1 MTDQTSASLDPRGR
15 TNPGAALVAQIAEGK
30 AKRAKSRDVRP
41 LGRLRPFLAAHKLT
55 AAMAIVF
62 MVLST
67 SMTLSLSVA
76 ARLVIDHGFTP
87 DDIEIWR
94 AGGLTGLLRVDADPG
109 HVTGSLTPY
118 FGILLVIAVL
128 LASFTALRVYFV
140 NRIGER
146 VVADL
151 RKQVYAHVLTL
162 DQTFFLNTRTGE
174 VLSRMTTDIAIVEGV
189 VGTSA
194 SVALRNILLVLG
206 GIVLLFFVNPFLTLC
221 VLLVV
226 PAVLLPLL
234 LFGRRVRRLS
244 ANAQDRF
251 ADAIGYAGESLD
263 QLETVQAFGR
273 EKTAAARFDLS
284 VESAFSAALQ
294 RIQSRALLSLFVML
308 FVFCGIAAVLWL
320 GVDAVRGGHMTGG
333 ALLQFVILSVL
344 AASAVSALGEVWG
357 DVQKAAGA
365 MERISEV
372 LAAKPTIAAP
382 AHPVALP
389 EPPRGEIVFDDVR
402 FHYPSRDDLPALN
415 GFSLHVAPGEVVA
428 LVGPSGAGKS
438 TVLRLLL
445 RFYDPQSG
453 SISLDGVDLRD
464 ADPVEARARLALVA
478 QDASLFSTSAL
489 ENIRFGREDAS
500 EAEVRA
506 AARAAEAEGF
516 IDALPEGFSGALGER
531 GRTLSGGQRQRLAI
545 ARALVRNAPVL
556 LLDEATSALDAENE
570 RLVQQALYDAM
581 QGRTTLIIAH
591 RLATVLRADRIVVVD
606 NGRVVEQGRHAELV
620 AQGGL
625 YAKLARLQFDTH
637 EA

>member
-30 AKRAKSRDVRP
+30 AKRPKSRDVRP
-41 LGRLRPFLAAHKLT
+41 LGRLRPFIAAHKLT
-55 AAMAIVF
+55 AAMAILF
-62 MVLST
+62 MILST
-67 SMTLSLSVA
+67 TMTLSLSVA
-76 ARLVIDHGFTP
+76 ARLVIDHGFNKITTEP
-87 DDIEIWR
+87 L
-94 AGGLTGLLRVDADPG
+94 A
-109 HVTGSLTPY
+109 PY
-118 FGILLVIAVL
+118 FMGLLVIAVL

-146 VVADL
+146 IVADL

-206 GIVLLFFVNPFLTLC
+206 GIVLLFFVSPKLTLC

-273 EKTAAARFDLS
+273 ERTAAARFSQS
-284 VESAFSAALQ
+284 VENAFSASLQ

-320 GVDAVRGGHMTGG
+320 GVDAVRGDHMTGG

-372 LAAKPTIAAP
+372 LAAKPAIAAP
-382 AHPVALP
+382 LNPVALP
-389 EPPRGEIVFDDVR
+389 EPPRGEIAFDNVR

-415 GFSLHVAPGEVVA
+415 GFSLKVAPGEVVA

-445 RFYDPQSG
+445 RFYDPQVG
-453 SISLDGVDLRD
+453 GIRLDGVDLRD
-464 ADPVEARARLALVA
+464 ADPVAARARMALVA

-500 EAEVRA
+500 DAEVRA
-506 AARAAEAEGF
+506 AARSAEAEGF

-545 ARALVRNAPVL
+545 ARALVRNAPIL

-581 QGRTTLIIAH
+581 KGRTTLVIAH
-591 RLATVLRADRIVVVD
+591 RLATVLRADRIVVMD
-606 NGRVVEQGRHAELV
+606 NGKVVEEGRHADLV
-620 AQGGL
+620 AKGGL
-625 YAKLARLQFDTH
+625 YARLARLQFDTH
-637 EA
+637 AA

>member
-41 LGRLRPFLAAHKLT
+41 LGRLRPFIAAHKAT
-55 AAMAIVF
+55 AAMAILF
-62 MVLST
+62 MILST
-67 SMTLSLSVA
+67 TMTLSLSVA
-76 ARLVIDHGFTP
+76 ARLVIDHGFNKITTEP
-87 DDIEIWR
+87 L
-94 AGGLTGLLRVDADPG
+94 A
-109 HVTGSLTPY
+109 PY
-118 FGILLVIAVL
+118 FMVLLVIAVL

-146 VVADL
+146 IVADL

-162 DQTFFLNTRTGE
+162 DQTFFLSTRTGE

-206 GIVLLFFVNPFLTLC
+206 GIVLLFFVSPKLTLC

-273 EKTAAARFDLS
+273 EKASAARFSQS
-284 VESAFSAALQ
+284 VENAFSASLQ
-294 RIQSRALLSLFVML
+294 RITSRALLSLFVML

-320 GVDAVRGGHMTGG
+320 GVDAVRGNHMTGG

-372 LAAKPTIAAP
+372 LAAKPAIAAP
-382 AHPVALP
+382 LNPVALP
-389 EPPRGEIVFDDVR
+389 EPPRGEIAFENVR

-415 GFSLHVAPGEVVA
+415 GFSLKVAPGEVVA

-445 RFYDPQSG
+445 RFYDPQVG

-464 ADPVEARARLALVA
+464 ADPVAARARLALVA

-500 EAEVRA
+500 DAEVRS
-506 AARAAEAEGF
+506 AARSAEAEGF
-516 IDALPEGFSGALGER
+516 IDALPQGFSGALGER

-545 ARALVRNAPVL
+545 ARALVRNAPIL

-581 QGRTTLIIAH
+581 QGRTTLVIAH
-591 RLATVLRADRIVVVD
+591 RLATVLRADRIVVMD
-606 NGRVVEQGRHAELV
+606 NGKVVEEGRHADLV
-620 AQGGL
+620 ARGGL

-637 EA
+637 EV